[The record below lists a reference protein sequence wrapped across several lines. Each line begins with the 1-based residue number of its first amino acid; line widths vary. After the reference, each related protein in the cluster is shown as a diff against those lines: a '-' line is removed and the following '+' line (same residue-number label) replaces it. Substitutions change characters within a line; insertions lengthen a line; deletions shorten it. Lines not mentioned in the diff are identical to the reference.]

1 MEPETVTADTG
12 RSHGVMITISN
23 TGTVAADPNVRC
35 YVDGVEAQIPSITTA
50 NWAVEPGETK
60 DVPVTWYH
68 QEDGAVQL
76 NCKFLYPDVL
86 EPVSNLIASEAG
98 TTSGE
103 VSFTT
108 AEEVA
113 DLPLIL
119 YAVIILFVVIFAVV
133 IAVQSRKEIAKD
145 YIAEETHVELETSNQ
160 SETTNVSEK
169 QEEWVD
175 ADGNPII
182 GND

>member
-1 MEPETVTADTG
+1 M
-12 RSHGVMITISN
+12 
-23 TGTVAADPNVRC
+23 
-35 YVDGVEAQIPSITTA
+35 
-50 NWAVEPGETK
+50 
-60 DVPVTWYH
+60 
-68 QEDGAVQL
+68 
-76 NCKFLYPDVL
+76 
-86 EPVSNLIASEAG
+86 
-98 TTSGE
+98 
-103 VSFTT
+103 
-108 AEEVA
+108 
-113 DLPLIL
+113 
-119 YAVIILFVVIFAVV
+119 VIFAVV